1 MEGSNLDFLY
11 EWFTF
16 VVHLPFSKTAKKMPN
31 KVMFYFEDQTWTFKQ
46 IDEYSNKVANYFS
59 SLNYSKNDTIA
70 LFMENRWIYYTI
82 PTNNNC
88 PYQLTKKW
96 EIILLILRNLLVV
109 WLQFAKKK

>member
-1 MEGSNLDFLY
+1 
-11 EWFTF
+11 
-16 VVHLPFSKTAKKMPN
+16 MPN

-70 LFMENRWIYYTI
+70 LFMENRWIYYKI
-82 PTNNNC
+82 PTNINC

-96 EIILLILRNLLVV
+96 EIILLILRNGYN
-109 WLQFAKKK
+109 LQKKIDVEFIFTLDFAQILT

>member
-1 MEGSNLDFLY
+1 
-11 EWFTF
+11 
-16 VVHLPFSKTAKKMPN
+16 MPN

-70 LFMENRWIYYTI
+70 LFMENRWIYYKI
-82 PTNNNC
+82 PTNINC

-109 WLQFAKKK
+109 WLQFEKKIDLEFIFTLDFAQILT